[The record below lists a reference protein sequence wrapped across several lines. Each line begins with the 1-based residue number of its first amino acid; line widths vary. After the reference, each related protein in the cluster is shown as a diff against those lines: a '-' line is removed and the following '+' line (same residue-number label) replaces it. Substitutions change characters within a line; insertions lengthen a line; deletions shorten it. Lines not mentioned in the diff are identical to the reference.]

1 MNIRSVTINNLSGPP
16 FDVFILWKRGAKSID
31 TKVKKI
37 GENENTAVFNEKFQ
51 MKTAI
56 EWDSLRNKF
65 GKKKSI
71 LAVYTKDKQQMLGE
85 ADFDL
90 GKYANN
96 PQATKDKLPLR
107 NCETDPKAYIEIYI
121 KAKMVD

>member
-1 MNIRSVTINNLSGPP
+1 MNIRSVTINNLTGPAL
-16 FDVFILWKRGAKSID
+16 DVFILWKRGAKSID

-37 GENENTAVFNEKFQ
+37 GENEGNTAIFNEKFQ

-71 LAVYTKDKQQMLGE
+71 LAVFTKDKQ
-85 ADFDL
+85 
-90 GKYANN
+90 
-96 PQATKDKLPLR
+96 
-107 NCETDPKAYIEIYI
+107 
-121 KAKMVD
+121 